1 MTHESCK
8 SKRQALSKKV
18 RFDVFKRDFFKCQY
32 CGSTPP
38 AVVLEVDHVLP
49 VAAGGTNAMHNLITA
64 CFDCNRGK
72 SAGLLSSI
80 PESLATQ
87 AEIAAEKLAQVKAFD
102 RLIKSQRKLEE
113 AHIDEVESA
122 FRVHFSGYSFTP
134 KFRQSV
140 RVFVQRLPAHQVVD
154 YMHLACSRVHSMG
167 DATKY
172 FCGICWKQIKG
183 ARQ

>member
-1 MTHESCK
+1 MAERK
-8 SKRQALSKKV
+8 PISKKT

-49 VAAGGTNAMHNLITA
+49 VAAGGTNALHNLITA

-72 SAGLLSSI
+72 AANLLSSV
-80 PESLATQ
+80 PDGVAKQ
-87 AEIAAEKLAQVKAFD
+87 AELAAEKLAQVKAFD
-102 RLIKSQRKLEE
+102 RLMKSQRKLED
-113 AHIDEVESA
+113 AQIDEVEEA
-122 FRVHFSGYSFTP
+122 FRIHFEGYSFTP

-140 RVFVQRLPAHQVVD
+140 RLFVQRLPAHHVVD
-154 YMHLACSRVHSMG
+154 YMHLACSRISNMQ

-172 FCGICWKQIKG
+172 FCGICWKTIKEAQG
-183 ARQ
+183 